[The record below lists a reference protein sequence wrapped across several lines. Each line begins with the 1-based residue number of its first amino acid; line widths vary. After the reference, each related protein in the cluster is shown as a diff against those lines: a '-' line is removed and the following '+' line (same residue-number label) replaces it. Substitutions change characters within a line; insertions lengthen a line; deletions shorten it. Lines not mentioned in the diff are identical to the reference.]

1 MATKSFTSDT
11 FVLNNNNASKF
22 RNIMNSKKK
31 VRIAKVEGYKNVTSR
46 EEIMRLLNIK

>member
-11 FVLNNNNASKF
+11 FVLNNNNASTF

-31 VRIAKVEGYKNVTSR
+31 IRIAKVEGLKNVTSR

>member
-22 RNIMNSKKK
+22 RNIMNSKK
-31 VRIAKVEGYKNVTSR
+31 VRIAKVEGHKNVTSR

>member
-22 RNIMNSKKK
+22 CSKKK
-31 VRIAKVEGYKNVTSR
+31 VRIAKVEGHKNVTSR